1 MSQDRVQ
8 LFGCPFD
15 ALLLDE
21 AVGLVARW
29 VEGDRLRQGCGV
41 NVDQLV
47 KMDSDPAFAA
57 TVTACDLVTADGMPI
72 VWASRLL
79 GRPLPERLPAIDLFD
94 ALLPR
99 CASEGWP
106 VYLLGAE
113 RAVVDE
119 AAARLGEAVPG
130 LRIAGRH
137 DGWFAVEDEAAIAED
152 IASSGAR
159 LLFVGIS
166 SPKKEEFV
174 ARNRRRLGDVRFV
187 LGVGGAFDIA
197 AGRAR
202 RAPPWLGRMGL
213 EWAFRLA
220 QEPRRLAKRYLVDD
234 AAFLRLLARELTSR
248 HSSTS

>member
-1 MSQDRVQ
+1 MSPDRVQ

-15 ALLLDE
+15 ALRLAE
-21 AVGLVARW
+21 AVDLVARW
-29 VEGDRLRQGCGV
+29 VDGDRLRQGCGV

-47 KMDSDPAFAA
+47 KMDGDPAFAA
-57 TVTACDLVTADGMPI
+57 TVNACDLITADGMPL

-79 GRPLPERLPAIDLFD
+79 GRGLPERLPAIDLFE

-99 CASEGWP
+99 CAREGWP
-106 VYLLGAE
+106 IYLLGAE

-119 AAARLGEAVPG
+119 AAARLVRGTPG
-130 LRIAGRH
+130 LRIAGQR
-137 DGWFAVEDEAAIAED
+137 DGWFALEDEAAIAEEV
-152 IASSGAR
+152 ASSGAR

-174 ARNRRRLGDVRFV
+174 ARNRRRLGEVRFV

-234 AAFLRLLARELTSR
+234 AAFLRLLARELVSR
-248 HSSTS
+248 QS